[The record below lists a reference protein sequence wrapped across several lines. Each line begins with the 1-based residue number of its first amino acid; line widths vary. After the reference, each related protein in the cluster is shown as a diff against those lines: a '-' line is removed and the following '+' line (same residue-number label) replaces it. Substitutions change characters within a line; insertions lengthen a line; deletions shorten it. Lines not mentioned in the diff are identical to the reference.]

1 MSVTAFSIA
10 DGDIIKASDA
20 DYETYCDKLPVCGTC
35 FGEICL
41 ACGEHKR
48 TYWRHFPGVSIDCPD
63 RSNIK
68 SVVYKSIKHTN
79 RKQSLALFRQR
90 FLEIL
95 DFGIQPTFVGLSDT
109 PQKLSFRE
117 PMMYNIARLLP
128 ITCNDRKASFD
139 TVIFEIY
146 RKHRKRTDIITG
158 LVDIAIN
165 NLYNDDFINIEV
177 DYELKKQIGQI
188 TKQYLDIQ
196 TSSAQLASQ
205 YVFTPGKENI
215 LISLM
220 SYCWILHKSQDILC
234 NYVDLPSSLM
244 VICTSLLGAIPWHH
258 ICSAL
263 IEKRTP
269 QNCPINNTS
278 YLVSNEGLAI
288 LTSEFNK
295 PMPKRKVQGFK
306 RIIYTCVNSLNR

>member
-1 MSVTAFSIA
+1 MRHVFRRNLFS
-10 DGDIIKASDA
+10 
-20 DYETYCDKLPVCGTC
+20 
-35 FGEICL
+35 L

-95 DFGIQPTFVGLSDT
+95 DFGIQPTFVGLLDT

-158 LVDIAIN
+158 LVDIAISLRFFSTYYN
-165 NLYNDDFINIEV
+165 RLYKRHFWNAKHSILMGATSISVDKLRETVRTLRESFTRGTRSGDNYLRFSEQLYNLLIRPIES
-177 DYELKKQIGQI
+177 ELVSRKIKTLVFVPDSYLRDIPMAALYDG
-188 TKQYLDIQ
+188 KQYLIERY
-196 TSSAQLASQ
+196 SVA
-205 YVFTPGKENI
+205 VTP
-215 LISLM
+215 
-220 SYCWILHKSQDILC
+220 
-234 NYVDLPSSLM
+234 
-244 VICTSLLGAIPWHH
+244 
-258 ICSAL
+258 
-263 IEKRTP
+263 
-269 QNCPINNTS
+269 
-278 YLVSNEGLAI
+278 
-288 LTSEFNK
+288 
-295 PMPKRKVQGFK
+295 
-306 RIIYTCVNSLNR
+306 